1 MSDTIKAMF
10 GLLFIFAL
18 AFLGSHLTAP
28 ILEAMK

>member
-18 AFLGSHLTAP
+18 AFLCSHITAP

>member
-10 GLLFIFAL
+10 GLLFMFAL
-18 AFLGSHLTAP
+18 AFLGSHLATP